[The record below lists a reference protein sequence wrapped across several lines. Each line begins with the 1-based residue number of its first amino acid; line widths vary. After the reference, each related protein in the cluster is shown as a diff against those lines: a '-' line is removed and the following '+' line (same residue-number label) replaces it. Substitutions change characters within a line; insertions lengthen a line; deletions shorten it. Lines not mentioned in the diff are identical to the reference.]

1 MLDPPDRAPGPM
13 PVERALAL
21 VYRVPA
27 SLIENDS
34 RNPAKP
40 ALFATIDR
48 YVLREVAMSLAGVTV
63 VLLAILVSYQ
73 IARILGIAADRGFPH
88 EIVIA
93 LIGLTTLENLMVLV
107 PISMLL
113 ATMLALGRLYHESEM
128 AAVKACGIGPER
140 LYLPVYTL
148 ALPVAIGL
156 AWLTFM
162 VGPDARNGAEE
173 LRGRG
178 MRDAE
183 FGLLT
188 PGTFRTYADG
198 KAVFYAEQS
207 GDDGRLIHVFM
218 QHLTGDRIEVATAA
232 WAEQRVL
239 PGGHTQVVVLHDG
252 ERIEGVPG
260 QANFRRIRFA
270 EHGIPVNVP
279 EPGAGRT
286 VPERKP
292 SRELFG
298 STSLVD
304 IAELQRRISL
314 PVMVLV
320 LAFIAVPLSALRPR
334 EGRYARV
341 ALAILLYFVYANLLS
356 AAQVWI
362 EKGRLAPQVGTWWV
376 HALVL
381 AAGFVLI
388 HRQSPVT
395 RWMRRRRYVA

>member
-1 MLDPPDRAPGPM
+1 
-13 PVERALAL
+13 
-21 VYRVPA
+21 
-27 SLIENDS
+27 
-34 RNPAKP
+34 
-40 ALFATIDR
+40 LFATIDR
-48 YVLREVAMSLAGVTV
+48 YVLREVATALAGATV

-73 IARILGIAADRGFPH
+73 LARILGVAAERGFPH
-88 EIVIA
+88 DIVLA
-93 LIGLTTLENLMVLV
+93 LIGLTTLENLIVLV

-128 AAVKACGIGPER
+128 TAVRACGTGPER

-148 ALPVAIGL
+148 ALPVAALLG
-156 AWLTFM
+156 WLTFV

-178 MRDAE
+178 LRDAE
-183 FGLLT
+183 FGQLT

-198 KAVFYAEQS
+198 KAVFYAEES
-207 GDDGRLIHVFM
+207 GADGRLIHVFM
-218 QHLTGDRIEVATAA
+218 QHHAGERIEVATAA

-239 PGGHTQVVVLHDG
+239 AGGRTQVVVLHDG

-260 QANFRRIRFA
+260 EAGFRRIRFA
-270 EHGIPVNVP
+270 EHGIPVVVP
-279 EPGAGRT
+279 EAGAGRT

-292 SRELFG
+292 SRDLFG
-298 STSLVD
+298 SSELVD
-304 IAELQRRISL
+304 IAELQRRISM

-320 LAFIAVPLSALRPR
+320 LAFVAVPLSALRPR

-341 ALAILLYFVYANLLS
+341 ALAILLYFIYANLLS

-362 EKGRLAPQVGTWWV
+362 EKGRLPPEAGTWWV
-376 HALVL
+376 HALFL
-381 AAGFVLI
+381 ATGFVLI

-395 RWMRRRRYVA
+395 RWARRRRYAT